1 MSETRKVGRRSF
13 VKYAGAALGATA
25 IGGAV
30 YYTYVRSQ
38 PKAAMEGFTPSEVP
52 LPEPVKEG
60 EMSVEEAL
68 LRRRSIREY
77 TDEQF
82 TLQQVSQL
90 LWAAQGITAPRWGGR
105 TAPSP
110 GPTYP
115 LEVYVAVAKDGVE
128 DLDTGVYHYIPQK
141 HSLVSVAGDDRTPS
155 LSLAALDQEWVY
167 DARINI
173 VISAAFE
180 RTTVRYGERGVRYVH
195 MEAGHVGENIYL
207 QATAMGLGTLVLGAF
222 VDDQVKELLE
232 LPEDEEPL
240 YIIPVGYP
248 AEEMPEPRGE
258 I

>member
-1 MSETRKVGRRSF
+1 MNESEKVGRRSF
-13 VKYAGAALGATA
+13 IKYASAALGVAA
-25 IGGAV
+25 IGGAA
-30 YYTYVRSQ
+30 YYTYVMTQ
-38 PKAAMEGFTPSEVP
+38 PRAAVVGFIPSEVP

-60 EMSVEEAL
+60 DVSVEEAL

-77 TDEQF
+77 TDEHL

-90 LWAAQGITAPRWGGR
+90 LWAAQGITEPRWGGR

-115 LEVYVAVAKDGVE
+115 LEVYVVVAEDGVE

-155 LSLAALDQEWVY
+155 LGLAALDQEWVY
-167 DARINI
+167 NARINI
-173 VISAAFE
+173 VISAVFE
-180 RTTVRYGERGVRYVH
+180 RTTVKYGERGVRYVH
-195 MEAGHVGENIYL
+195 MEAGHVGQNIYL
-207 QATAMGLGTLVLGAF
+207 EATALGLGTVVLGAF
-222 VDDQVKELLE
+222 LDDQVKELMG

-240 YIIPVGYP
+240 YILPVGYP
-248 AEEMPEPRGE
+248 AEKMPEPRGE